1 MTLDDPQ
8 SLNHFLDFINTQLDL
23 SALDA
28 EAPQPSRN
36 VSPRLSESDIEQR
49 IMPLIRDDIHR
60 ETLQIVHQLLRN
72 PQPNHWQA
80 QLAPLHREVRQCLAQ
95 TVSGILELRYPDRLS
110 QDEWIDATSLV
121 IALAWLVRKQIDGDD
136 LPALDAP

>member
-1 MTLDDPQ
+1 MSSDDSQ
-8 SLNHFLDFINTQLDL
+8 SLNYFLDFINTQLDL

-28 EAPQPSRN
+28 EA
-36 VSPRLSESDIEQR
+36 SPRLSETDIEQR
-49 IMPLIRDDIHR
+49 VMPLIRDDIHR
-60 ETLQIVHQLLRN
+60 ETLQIMQRLLLH

-95 TVSGILELRYPDRLS
+95 TLGGIMELRYPDRLN
-110 QDEWIDATSLV
+110 QDEWIDVTSFV

-136 LPALDAP
+136 LPALDAS